1 MAWAWCDSF
10 YPYTL
15 SKYPS
20 KTPSNTLLSGSLT
33 KSNLTRGNTP
43 IDNLITNTQRNVT
56 WDVVTG
62 LKLNYKIEG
71 SGSSTKIT
79 ISILINNSQLSYFTY
94 YSGNSA
100 TFYFGFAYDD
110 SSQEANMYVFAEF
123 TGSNTIYN
131 WAFANTSGQLS
142 DGYLNSAGRRT
153 LYPYIKAAMDVQP
166 PDWHAVNSVSGELGT
181 FEFSKIAQEHING
194 GNAVTTTDGAYIER
208 LISQTEITQI
218 IKNIPVG
225 TSKNYIYSGAHP
237 PYQPG
242 NYLKIANDGGTPQQ
256 VELIF
261 YNAGVAFQSVIL
273 SLVTGHKYYLSFLI
287 DRNNHYGAL
296 SIIDYVTNPLGI
308 SYNQSS
314 LGMNPSNAMYVW
326 LLESDDSV
334 TPEVNKNDPGKGSD
348 PWGTPDDIDP
358 LTTPTISAID
368 TGFTSMFQVTKDQ
381 LQNLSD
387 FLWSAAFLDNVK
399 KLFSDPREIIV
410 GIAIMPVAPEVGSDM
425 IIQAGGISTG
435 IYGKPLT
442 SQYKLLEDIGSVY
455 IQAENGN
462 FLDYPPYTKITVHLP
477 FCGEHSLDVNDVM
490 GKTLKLSYLFDF
502 LSGSVVAAIKVDGS
516 TNYFFGGS
524 CGMQVPSSSE
534 DFGRMYSSILSAGAT
549 LGSALATVATGGLT
563 APLAIGAGAAMA
575 ANGMQMSPDVQHT
588 SGSGSINGMLGNQS
602 AYITVEKPNA
612 KLAEDQK
619 DFVGN
624 MALITEYIKNVKG
637 FIKCYKYHLDGV
649 TATLDERKEI
659 ESYLSNGFR
668 RETGSTLPSV
678 TPVTTGNS
686 TIIFMKCTSEND
698 VMGKTWNNT
707 TLKLEGKII
716 YNQSVLSPEFVINGD
731 VTGYNY
737 AYIDLFKRYYYISN
751 ITVNEK
757 GMMTVSFKVDVLQS
771 FKAEIDECRVI
782 MERSTDLEASM
793 MNDPQYWTLQNKDVY
808 PYYFKQANG
817 SNVVFSRNNN
827 VFILTIAGSNARTP

>member
-1 MAWAWCDSF
+1 MAWAWVKQM
-10 YPYTL
+10 YPWTL
-15 SKYPS
+15 CYSDYVTPPNFPSGGTAKNRVVTGNVPITPISKN
-20 KTPSNTLLSGSLT
+20 TP
-33 KSNLTRGNTP
+33 NLTRWQIASNFYVEISVNGN
-43 IDNLITNTQRNVT
+43 NVT
-56 WDVVTG
+56 TNVFGGGSLIFGTTWN
-62 LKLNYKIEG
+62 LG
-71 SGSSTKIT
+71 SGETMYLGFVMDTSAQRAALVTAKTFSSWTVYYWGDFSAQT
-79 ISILINNSQLSYFTY
+79 DSQR
-94 YSGNSA
+94 A
-100 TFYFGFAYDD
+100 A
-110 SSQEANMYVFAEF
+110 
-123 TGSNTIYN
+123 
-131 WAFANTSGQLS
+131 
-142 DGYLNSAGRRT
+142 
-153 LYPYIKAAMDVQP
+153 LYPYVKAAADVQT

-181 FEFSKIAQEHING
+181 FEFSKIAQDHING
-194 GNAVTTTDGAYIER
+194 GNAVTATDPTYIER
-208 LISQTEITQI
+208 FIGSTEIGQMVR
-218 IKNIPVG
+218 NLAPG
-225 TSKNYIYSGAHP
+225 QQRRIYSGSHP

-242 NYLKIANDGGTPQQ
+242 NYCRIVNDGGTPTQ
-256 VELIF
+256 VEVVF
-261 YNAGVAFQSVIL
+261 YNAGVEFQT
-273 SLVTGHKYYLSFLI
+273 LVFNLTAGHKYYLSFLI
-287 DRNNHYGAL
+287 DRNNLYGAM
-296 SIIDYVTNPLGI
+296 SIIDVVENPLSI

-314 LGMNPSNAMYVW
+314 LGMTPSRAMYIW
-326 LLESDDSV
+326 LLESNDTV
-334 TPEVNKNDPGKGSD
+334 TPEVNKNEPGNGSD
-348 PWGTPDDIDP
+348 PWGTPDNIDP
-358 LTTPTISAID
+358 LTAPTISAID
-368 TGFTSMFQVTKDQ
+368 TGFTSMFQVTKTQ
-381 LQNLSD
+381 LQELSD
-387 FLWSAAFLDNVK
+387 FLWSSAFVDNVK
-399 KLFSDPREIIV
+399 KFFNDPREIIV
-410 GIAIMPVAPEVGSDM
+410 GIAIMPVAPEVGDAM
-425 IIQAGGISTG
+425 TIQAGGISTG
-435 IYGKPLT
+435 ISGKPLT
-442 SQYKLLEDIGSVY
+442 SQYKLLEDIGTVY

-502 LSGSVVAAIKVDGS
+502 LSGSVVAAIKVNDS

-624 MALITEYIKNVKG
+624 MALITEYIRNVKG

-678 TPVTTGNS
+678 APVTTGNS
-686 TIIFMKCTSEND
+686 TILFLKCTSEND

-716 YNQSVLSPEFVINGD
+716 YNQSVLSPEFVVNGD

-757 GMMTVSFKVDVLQS
+757 NMMTVSFKVDVLQS
-771 FKAEIDECRVI
+771 FKSQIEDCRVI
-782 MERSTDLEASM
+782 MERATDLSASM
-793 MNDPQYWTLQNKDVY
+793 MNDSQYWTLQNKDVC
-808 PYYFKQANG
+808 PYYFKQTNG
-817 SNVVFSRNNN
+817 SNVVFSRSNN
-827 VFILTIAGSNARTP
+827 VFVLTIAGSNARTP

>member
-1 MAWAWCDSF
+1 MAWAWVKQM
-10 YPYTL
+10 YPWTL
-15 SKYPS
+15 CYSDYVTPPNFPS
-20 KTPSNTLLSGSLT
+20 GGTAKN
-33 KSNLTRGNTP
+33 R
-43 IDNLITNTQRNVT
+43 
-56 WDVVTG
+56 VVTG
-62 LKLNYKIEG
+62 NVPNTPLTKNTPALTRWNIASNFYVESSGDGTHLTINVYGGG
-71 SGSSTKIT
+71 SLIYGTTWNVVSGETTYLGFVIDEANHKAALITTKTYSSW
-79 ISILINNSQLSYFTY
+79 NVY
-94 YSGNSA
+94 YWQD
-100 TFYFGFAYDD
+100 F
-110 SSQEANMYVFAEF
+110 SSQSEA
-123 TGSNTIYN
+123 
-131 WAFANTSGQLS
+131 QR
-142 DGYLNSAGRRT
+142 SA
-153 LYPYIKAAMDVQP
+153 LYPYVKAAADVQT

-194 GNAVTTTDGAYIER
+194 GNAVTTSDPTYIER
-208 LISQTEITQI
+208 FIGSTELTQM
-218 IKNIPVG
+218 IKNVQVG
-225 TSKNYIYSGAHP
+225 SPKICMYSGAHP

-242 NYLKIANDGGTPQQ
+242 NYLKIANDGGNPQQ
-256 VELIF
+256 IELIF
-261 YNAGVAFQSVIL
+261 YNAGVQFH
-273 SLVTGHKYYLSFLI
+273 SLVFNFTAGHKYYLSFLI
-287 DRNNHYGAL
+287 DRNNHYGAM
-296 SIIDYVTNPLGI
+296 SIIDVAENPLSI
-308 SYNQSS
+308 TYNQSS
-314 LGMNPSNAMYVW
+314 LGMSPSNAMYVW

-334 TPEVNKNDPGKGSD
+334 TPEVNKNEPGKGSD

-358 LTTPTISAID
+358 LTAPTISAID
-368 TGFTSMFQVTKDQ
+368 TGFTSMFQVTKTQ
-381 LQNLSD
+381 LQSLSD
-387 FLWSAAFLDNVK
+387 FLWSDAFVDNVK
-399 KLFSDPREIIV
+399 KFFSDPREIIV

-425 IIQAGGISTG
+425 TIQAGGISTG
-435 IYGKPLT
+435 ITGKPLT
-442 SQYKLLEDIGSVY
+442 SQYKLLEDIGTVY

-502 LSGSVVAAIKVDGS
+502 LSGSVVAAIKVNDS

-624 MALITEYIKNVKG
+624 MALITEYVKNVKG
-637 FIKCYKYHLDGV
+637 FIKCYKSHLDGV

-686 TIIFMKCTSEND
+686 TILFMKCTSEND
-698 VMGKTWNNT
+698 VMGKTWNNS

-716 YNQSVLSPEFVINGD
+716 YNQSVLSPEFVVNGD

-757 GMMTVSFKVDVLQS
+757 NMMTVSFKVDVLQS
-771 FKAEIDECRVI
+771 FKSEIDECRVI
-782 MERSTDLEASM
+782 MERSTDLSASM
-793 MNDPQYWTLQNKDVY
+793 MNDSQYWTLQNKDVC
-808 PYYFKQANG
+808 PYYFKQSNG
-817 SNVVFSRNNN
+817 SDVVFSRSNN